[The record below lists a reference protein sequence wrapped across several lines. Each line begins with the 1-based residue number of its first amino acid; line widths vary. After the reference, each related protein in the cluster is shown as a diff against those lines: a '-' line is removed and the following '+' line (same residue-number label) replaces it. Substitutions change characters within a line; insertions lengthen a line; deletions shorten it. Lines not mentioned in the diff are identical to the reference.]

1 MKRFAELTNLNQPQQ
16 LCKRVLNLIK
26 WLIIPN
32 NRCANSFFR
41 TDNFFEISFF
51 IHVKNNNWSLDVAT
65 VGECC
70 KINNIDSSATYLFA
84 AEDVEFKSF
93 TILCRIGIV
102 DTVNTGSF

>member
-51 IHVKNNNWSLDVAT
+51 IHVKNNDWSLVIAT
-65 VGECC
+65 EGECC
-70 KINNIDSSATYLFA
+70 KIHNIESSAQNLIAGNSVELHGFA
-84 AEDVEFKSF
+84 IF
-93 TILCRIGIV
+93 LRIGV
-102 DTVNTGSF
+102 VNTVNTGSF

>member
-51 IHVKNNNWSLDVAT
+51 IHVKNNNWSLVVAT
-65 VGECC
+65 EGECG
-70 KINNIDSSATYLFA
+70 KIHNIESSAKNFFTA
-84 AEDVEFKSF
+84 DGVEFNSF
-93 TILCRIGIV
+93 TILFRIGIV
-102 DTVNTGSF
+102 